1 MDVRAGNCDSA
12 VLSAPAWRGR
22 GGRWGAGHHKH
33 IGDDSLQSSFAP
45 FLRNTKH
52 KHWPLSRRSRTNISL
67 DKHLEDKSWH
77 EDASRKKKKKKRD
90 ASSEQPARRSAEE
103 LVSHEALPQ
112 INTTSFFI
120 SVLRRD
126 QVLPAAQVSLLGLIK
141 VQRVWLSVLSDPSIP
156 NPSART
162 DAK

>member
-1 MDVRAGNCDSA
+1 M
-12 VLSAPAWRGR
+12 LSA
-22 GGRWGAGHHKH
+22 
-33 IGDDSLQSSFAP
+33 SS
-45 FLRNTKH
+45 RH
-52 KHWPLSRRSRTNISL
+52 
-67 DKHLEDKSWH
+67 
-77 EDASRKKKKKKRD
+77 
-90 ASSEQPARRSAEE
+90 AEE

-162 DAK
+162 DAI